1 MIKEDL
7 GQIDLVIYS
16 LASPVRTH
24 PTTGKRF
31 KSVLKPIGG
40 VFSNKTVDFHT
51 GNVSEISIDPAAGED
66 VENTVTV
73 MGGEDW
79 KMWMD
84 ALKAENLLS
93 DGATQ
98 LRIHTL
104 VQRLPNRYTEMVL
117 LEQQKI
123 I

>member
-31 KSVLKPIGG
+31 KSVLKPIGS

-51 GNVSEISIDPAAGED
+51 GNVSEISINPAEGED
-66 VENTVTV
+66 YREYGNSN
-73 MGGEDW
+73 GG
-79 KMWMD
+79 
-84 ALKAENLLS
+84 
-93 DGATQ
+93 
-98 LRIHTL
+98 
-104 VQRLPNRYTEMVL
+104 
-117 LEQQKI
+117 
-123 I
+123 